1 MLPFSAEQ
9 FFAVFAAYN
18 AAIWPLPL
26 VAYGLGLLA
35 LGFLLWPGAVA
46 DRITS
51 AILSL
56 IWLWTGVAY
65 HWLHFAAINPA
76 ARLFGAAF
84 VIQAAVFLHA
94 GWTRRLVFGRV
105 PGIQGAAGLAL
116 ISYAAV
122 LYPLLGLWFGHT
134 YPALPMFGVTPCPV
148 TIFTFGCFL
157 MATRPVPR
165 WALVIPVLWS
175 LVGGSAGFLLNVP
188 QDWLLL
194 VSGLATIVLLV
205 WPKHATLAP

>member
-18 AAIWPLPL
+18 TAIWPLPV

-46 DRITS
+46 DGITS

-65 HWLHFAAINPA
+65 HWLHFAAINPP

-84 VIQAAVFLHA
+84 VVQAMVLLYA
-94 GWTRRLVFGRV
+94 GWTRRLVKPRSTSSGK
-105 PGIQGAAGLAL
+105 A
-116 ISYAAV
+116 
-122 LYPLLGLWFGHT
+122 
-134 YPALPMFGVTPCPV
+134 
-148 TIFTFGCFL
+148 
-157 MATRPVPR
+157 RP
-165 WALVIPVLWS
+165 
-175 LVGGSAGFLLNVP
+175 
-188 QDWLLL
+188 
-194 VSGLATIVLLV
+194 T
-205 WPKHATLAP
+205 